1 MRFSQIY
8 TFAVFIVLAS
18 LDNAAAG
25 VMPPLYA
32 LISRE
37 FDANEAALGMV
48 TAVYVLIAAISAAYW
63 GYKGDRSNRKRLL
76 FGGTIL
82 WVTAMTL
89 TGFAESLWQFVL
101 GQVITAVGVGSIA
114 SVGFSVISDMIP
126 VHRRGFALSLW
137 SISQSLGAAAGAILA
152 STLGAFNWRYSFWI
166 IALVGLL
173 FAVLYLFTQEPER
186 GKNEPE
192 LAPLFAAGQNY
203 SFRIK
208 RADIHKI
215 FNNKSNRWLILQTT
229 LLTLA
234 FGSTTWVP
242 RWAVAQVEALGF
254 DLEIATAV
262 GNVFVILFSV
272 GILVA
277 IPAGYLGDKW
287 QKRNPKG
294 RTWLA
299 MIALLSAVPFFVL
312 LFFMPIK
319 GIVLPDEGNFWQMS
333 LQLAMNLLLNG
344 WILSLFIVAFL
355 AMALFSSEAPNW
367 AALITDVNLPE
378 HRGTTI
384 GITRIFRAVGNAIS
398 IGLTGVVFTL
408 LSSSFLPP
416 MNFSMG
422 LALFQLLVIP
432 AGLCYYG
439 ASKTVPA
446 DIEAVKHTLTARTQR
461 AIQSQ

>member
-1 MRFSQIY
+1 LRLSQIY

-32 LISRE
+32 LISRDFE
-37 FDANEAALGMV
+37 ANEAYLGLV
-48 TAVYVLIAAISAAYW
+48 TAVYVLIAAFSAAYW

-76 FGGTIL
+76 FGGTLL
-82 WVTAMTL
+82 WVSAMAL
-89 TGFAESLWQFVL
+89 SGFAETFWQFVL
-101 GQVITAVGVGSIA
+101 GQIITAVGVGSIA
-114 SVGFSVISDMIP
+114 SVGFSVVSDMIP

-137 SISQSLGAAAGAILA
+137 SISQSLGAAVGAILA
-152 STLGAFNWRYSFWI
+152 STLGAFNWRYSFWL
-166 IALVGLL
+166 IALAGLI
-173 FAVLYLFTQEPER
+173 FAFLYLFTQEPER

-192 LAPLFAAGQNY
+192 LAPLFAAGQSY

-208 RADIHKI
+208 PSDLRQI
-215 FNNKSNRWLILQTT
+215 FNNQSNRWLILQTT

-254 DLEIATAV
+254 ELELATAV

-299 MIALLSAVPFFVL
+299 MIALLASVPFFVL

-319 GIVLPDEGNFWQMS
+319 GIVLPDEGNFWEMS
-333 LQLAMNLLLNG
+333 SQLALNLLLNG
-344 WILSLFIVAFL
+344 WILALFVVAFL

-384 GITRIFRAVGNAIS
+384 GITRIFRAMGNATS
-398 IGLTGVVFTL
+398 IALTGVVFAL
-408 LSSSFLPP
+408 LSNNFQSPL
-416 MNFSMG
+416 NFSIG

-432 AGLCYYG
+432 AGLCYYF

-446 DIEAVKHTLTARTQR
+446 DIEAVKQTLSARTRR
-461 AIQSQ
+461 AIQTK

>member
-8 TFAVFIVLAS
+8 TFGVFIVLAS

-25 VMPPLYA
+25 ILPPLYA

-37 FDANEAALGMV
+37 FDANETTLGLV
-48 TAVYVLIAAISAAYW
+48 TAVYILIAAFSSAYW
-63 GYKGDRSNRKRLL
+63 GYKGDRSNRKWLL
-76 FGGTIL
+76 FGGTL
-82 WVTAMTL
+82 VWVSAMVY
-89 TGFAESLWQFVL
+89 TGFSKTLWQFVL
-101 GQVITAVGVGSIA
+101 GQMITAVGVGSIA

-152 STLGAFNWRYSFWI
+152 STIGAFNWRYSFWVV
-166 IALVGLL
+166 ALLGLV
-173 FAVLYLFTQEPER
+173 FAILYLFTQEPER

-192 LAPLFAAGQNY
+192 LAPIFAAGQHY
-203 SFRIK
+203 SFRIQ
-208 RADIHKI
+208 RTDIHKI
-215 FNNKSNRWLILQTT
+215 FANKSNQWLILQTT

-272 GILVA
+272 GILAA

-299 MIALLSAVPFFVL
+299 MMGLLGAVPFFIL

-319 GIVLPDEGNFWQMS
+319 GIVLPDDGNIWEMS
-333 LQLAMNLLLNG
+333 IQLAINLLLNG

-355 AMALFSSEAPNW
+355 AMALFSAEAPNW
-367 AALITDVNLPE
+367 AALVTDVNLPE

-384 GITRIFRAVGNAIS
+384 GITRVFRAVGNAIS
-398 IGLTGVVFTL
+398 IALTGFVFTV
-408 LSSSFLPP
+408 LSKNFLPP
-416 MNFSMG
+416 LNFSIG

-432 AGLCYYG
+432 AALCYYG

-446 DIEAVKHTLTARTQR
+446 DIEAVKQTLSARTQK
-461 AIQSQ
+461 AIHSQ

>member
-1 MRFSQIY
+1 LRFSQIY

>member
-37 FDANEAALGMV
+37 FDANETALGMV

-63 GYKGDRSNRKRLL
+63 GYKGDHNNRKRIL
-76 FGGTIL
+76 FGGTLL
-82 WVTAMTL
+82 WVSAMTL
-89 TGFAESLWQFVL
+89 TGFAESFWQFVL
-101 GQVITAVGVGSIA
+101 GQVITAVGIGSIA
-114 SVGFSVISDMIP
+114 SVGFSVVSDMIP

-137 SISQSLGAAAGAILA
+137 SISQSLGAALGAILA
-152 STLGAFNWRYSFWI
+152 STIGAFNWRYSFWI
-166 IALVGLL
+166 IALAGLVC
-173 FAVLYLFTQEPER
+173 AVLYLFTQEPER

-192 LAPLFAAGQNY
+192 LAPLFAAGQSY
-203 SFRIK
+203 AYRIK

-215 FNNKSNRWLILQTT
+215 FSNKSNRWLILQTT

-254 DLEIATAV
+254 DLEISTAV

-272 GILVA
+272 GILMA

-299 MIALLSAVPFFVL
+299 MIALLGAVPFFIL

-319 GIVLPDEGNFWQMS
+319 GIVLPDQGNFWEMS
-333 LQLAMNLLLNG
+333 AQLGVNLLLNG

-398 IGLTGVVFTL
+398 IGLTGFVFTM
-408 LSSSFLPP
+408 LSTNFSPP
-416 MNFSMG
+416 MNFSIG
-422 LALFQLLVIP
+422 LAFFQLLVIP
-432 AGLCYYG
+432 AGVCYYF

-446 DIEAVKHTLTARTQR
+446 DIDTVKQTLTTR
-461 AIQSQ
+461 AQSIIQAK

>member
-8 TFAVFIVLAS
+8 TFSVFIVLAS

-37 FDANEAALGMV
+37 FAATETALGMV

-63 GYKGDRSNRKRLL
+63 GYRGDRSNRKRLL
-76 FGGTIL
+76 FLGTL
-82 WVTAMTL
+82 VWVGAMIA
-89 TGFAESLWQFVL
+89 TGFSHSFTQFVM
-101 GQVITAVGVGSIA
+101 GQMITAVGVGSIA
-114 SVGFSVISDMIP
+114 SVSFSVVSDMIP
-126 VHRRGFALSLW
+126 AHRRGLALSLW
-137 SISQSLGAAAGAILA
+137 SISQSMGVAVGAVLA
-152 STLGAFNWRYSFWI
+152 STIGALNWRYSFWI
-166 IALVGLL
+166 IALAGLL
-173 FAVLYLFTQEPER
+173 FAFLYLFTREPER

-192 LAPLFAAGQNY
+192 LAPLFAAGQTY

-208 RADIHKI
+208 RSDIHKI
-215 FNNKSNRWLILQTT
+215 FAVKSNRWLILQTT

-254 DLEIATAV
+254 NLEISTAV
-262 GNVFVILFSV
+262 GNVFVILFSI

-287 QKRNPKG
+287 QRRNPKG

-299 MIALLSAVPFFVL
+299 MIGLLGAVPFFIL
-312 LFFMPIK
+312 LFLMPIK
-319 GIVLPDEGNFWQMS
+319 GIVLPDEGSFWEMS
-333 LQLAMNLLLNG
+333 TQLAVSLLLNG

-355 AMALFSSEAPNW
+355 AMALFSSEGPNW
-367 AALITDVNLPE
+367 AALVTDVNLPE

-398 IGLTGVVFTL
+398 IALTGFVFTL
-408 LSSSFLPP
+408 LSGHFLPP
-416 MNFSMG
+416 MHFSIG

-446 DIEAVKHTLTARTQR
+446 DIETVRQTLAARTQR
-461 AIQSQ
+461 AIQAL